1 MAFISKE
8 HIYRLKTYHRAMDK
22 PTCPACG
29 HKHRFSEYIDTRTGM
44 PVGEGVGKCDRIN
57 NCGYWLTPYEY
68 FKQYPEARY
77 HNISPAYSMPKPV
90 EQPLFYLPQNVI
102 EQYGNSFM
110 DSNFGKWLATKAP
123 SPKMLENAAEMYR
136 LTSTSTKAIIFW
148 YINKYGTKLYQ
159 RGGRKDIFSPAVAAF
174 TDALQEQLL
183 FFFQKQ
189 LTDMFTD
196 GFQGFGNSELSI
208 TNN

>member
-1 MAFISKE
+1 MAELNLTNLGVETIVKDCLSKCVE
-8 HIYRLKTYHRAMDK
+8 TIKENSRNAGQVATGKTLASLEYRLEESGNYYVAKILGRKYFGSLETGRGIYNGGKADIAAFNARLVEWFKARGIH
-22 PTCPACG
+22 
-29 HKHRFSEYIDTRTGM
+29 SEMSD
-44 PVGEGVGKCDRIN
+44 EQ
-57 NCGYWLTPYEY
+57 LLL
-68 FKQYPEARY
+68 EA
-77 HNISPAYSMPKPV
+77 N
-90 EQPLFYLPQNVI
+90 
-102 EQYGNSFM
+102 
-110 DSNFGKWLATKAP
+110 
-123 SPKMLENAAEMYR
+123 R
-136 LTSTSTKAIIFW
+136 LRW